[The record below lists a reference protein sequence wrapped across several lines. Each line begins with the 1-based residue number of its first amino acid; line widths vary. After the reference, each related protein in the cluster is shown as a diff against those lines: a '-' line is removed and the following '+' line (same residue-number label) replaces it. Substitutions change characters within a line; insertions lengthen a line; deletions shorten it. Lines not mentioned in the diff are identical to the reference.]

1 MQHEKAAVPEL
12 VDGRR
17 LFYLINAVVVPKL
30 TADPNHRQV

>member
-12 VDGRR
+12 VEGRR
-17 LFYLINAVVVPKL
+17 FFYLVIAVVVPKL